1 MIDYI
6 TAPFKWFFKLEAAS
20 GLLLLI
26 AAAVALFLSNSDLN
40 EFYFALLKTHIL
52 IGTKNFGL
60 NLSVQH
66 WINDV
71 LMCVFFFYCH
81 FRN

>member
-6 TAPFKWFFKLEAAS
+6 TAPFKWFFKLETAS

-26 AAAVALFLSNSDLN
+26 AATVALLLSNSDLSG
-40 EFYFALLKTHIL
+40 FYFAVLKTHIL
-52 IGTKNFGL
+52 IGTQNFGS
-60 NLSVQH
+60 NLSILH

-71 LMCVFFFYCH
+71 LMCVFFLLSL
-81 FRN
+81 

>member
-1 MIDYI
+1 MFKYI
-6 TAPFKWFFKLEAAS
+6 SSPFKWFFKLEAAS

-26 AAAVALFLSNSDLN
+26 AATVALLLSNSDLSG
-40 EFYFALLKTHIL
+40 FYFAVLKTHIL
-52 IGTKNFGL
+52 IGTQNFGL
-60 NLSVQH
+60 NLNIQH

-71 LMCVFFFYCH
+71 LICVFFFYCH